1 MTIFALTL
9 ACSLASACTM
19 TAHSTGAAWCEAIL
33 GPAAVPG
40 VEYVVV
46 EGVGTADERRCVVV
60 DDDVIDPITEEEYLD
75 MDRAIEPLIKG
86 AK

>member
-60 DDDVIDPITEEEYLD
+60 DETIDPITEEEYLD